1 MKWAEKCL
9 IVWGNV
15 CVRVSEQFYISILIR
30 LGRNEERKGKERS
43 GREGQTCTVKIK
55 KANVDNVAVGS
66 QVLPWVLS
74 YLLFGLAGAGALV
87 VGDGCC
93 GLLLHHTH
101 KALLRLGV
109 EGDCA
114 LGQLLDAHCVV
125 PLGRQHVLH
134 RRVEGENIP
143 FN

>member
-1 MKWAEKCL
+1 MRKEKAKKD
-9 IVWGNV
+9 
-15 CVRVSEQFYISILIR
+15 QA
-30 LGRNEERKGKERS
+30 GKDKHVPS
-43 GREGQTCTVKIK
+43 KYK

-74 YLLFGLAGAGALV
+74 YLLFGLAGAGTLV
-87 VGDGCC
+87 VGDSCC
-93 GLLLHHTH
+93 GLFLHHTH

-134 RRVEGENIP
+134 RRGRKKTVSMCVGVQ
-143 FN
+143 